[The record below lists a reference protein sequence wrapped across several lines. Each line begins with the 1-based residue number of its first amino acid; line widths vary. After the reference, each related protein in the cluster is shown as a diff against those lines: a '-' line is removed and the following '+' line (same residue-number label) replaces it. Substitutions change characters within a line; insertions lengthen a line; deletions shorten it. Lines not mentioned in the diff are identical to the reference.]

1 MLPLPLEIAKRVIV
15 GILSRPRIT
24 LAFLII
30 ATCAIIYIFR
40 TPIIV
45 DDKLTGYKFSKALNI
60 ICIILVGT
68 SLALLGA
75 SNIYTK
81 CHLESDLCDIA
92 ATQCESEESEDEDEE
107 IDE

>member
-1 MLPLPLEIAKRVIV
+1 MLPLPLEIAKRAIV

-30 ATCAIIYIFR
+30 ITCAIIYFLR

-45 DDKLTGYKFSKALNI
+45 DGKLTGYKFSKFLNVL
-60 ICIILVGT
+60 CIILVGT

-92 ATQCESEESEDEDEE
+92 AKQCESEDEDEE